1 MEKIISHHGIL
12 GQKWGVR
19 RFQNRDGTLTTRGKK
34 HKESSDSNNEKK
46 KQTKDPKNMTYQE
59 LKDEVNRMTLEKQ
72 YKNLSKEMN
81 AQNVSK
87 GKKYVKDFFNK
98 TTSGVVTKSA
108 DKVSTYL
115 VNKGEKILKEH
126 MSK

>member
-1 MEKIISHHGIL
+1 MEKSISHHGIL

-19 RFQNRDGTLTTRGKK
+19 RFQNRDGTLTAKGKK
-34 HKESSDSNNEKK
+34 HKETNNPNNERKK
-46 KQTKDPKNMTYQE
+46 KSKNPQNMSYQE
-59 LKDEVNRMTLEKQ
+59 LRDAVNRMTLEKQ
-72 YKNLSKEMN
+72 YKNLSNELN
-81 AQNVSK
+81 VQNVSK
-87 GKKYVKDFFNK
+87 GKKYIKDFFNK
-98 TTSGVVTKSA
+98 TTSNVVTKSA